1 MAIEDLTPQEK
12 IEAER
17 LMNKI
22 EAPSEGRSY
31 LPEQPGGR
39 KFGEAPKPNP
49 STVQR
54 ILPPEQWVAKQID
67 TLRQVGEANYITGIR
82 NPRKD
87 PIKAGIAAQDK
98 YEQKMKDPEVLKRRK
113 TKLERTNM
121 DEWTAMAEKRGAQ
134 NLVSGVTDRQYKVER
149 FVGKYHSLLKS
160 HLDRIDGM
168 ADVTD
173 SDREKKV
180 IENLRGLRALKGKA

>member
-1 MAIEDLTPQEK
+1 MALDDLTPEEK

-17 LMNKI
+17 LSKKI
-22 EAPSEGRSY
+22 EAPGEARSY
-31 LPEQPGGR
+31 LPEQSGER

-54 ILPPEQWVAKQID
+54 ILPPEQWVNKQIT
-67 TLRQVGEANYITGIR
+67 TLQQVGEANYLTGIR

-87 PIKAGIAAQDK
+87 PIKAGIAAQGK
-98 YEQKMKDPEVLKRRK
+98 YEAKMKDPEVLKRRAK
-113 TKLERTNM
+113 KLAQTNM
-121 DEWTAMAEKRGAQ
+121 DEWTAMAEKRGAG

-160 HLDRIDGM
+160 HLDKIDAM
-168 ADVTD
+168 PDVTD
-173 SDREKKV
+173 ADREKKI
-180 IENLRGLRALKGKA
+180 IENLRGLRALKGQA